1 MKNVTSIDTA
11 PRPARSPRLRLRG
24 ISAEAAAPALVRAL
38 GEGDAPLGPVLHEV
52 GRIAG
57 MPSVVF
63 WKPDGRRLQLAHR
76 HGDELLVSAPDN
88 GLRQLGGTDQDEV
101 STQGIPLLVP
111 ASAAAHPH
119 VMTIQGSWF
128 VAVGTGDGLLALGPF
143 GDREL
148 GRRDRRELVA
158 LAALADGPVRQ
169 ALRIGA
175 LTEQVQ
181 VLRREADLH
190 RRSLGSATD
199 DVTSLGLLLEMAVST
214 SGSVGGFVAARA
226 GDRLEVI
233 AERSVPDGFAAL
245 DLTPGHGV
253 LSAVAGAPGVLFVDG
268 YQALLDLG
276 IGGLVAVGGPQ
287 DVEHPEVVIG
297 LISDADGMLEPDCAP
312 LLNTLVDVAVIV
324 MTSAAAARGTA
335 ARHLAALEALCRGLD
350 ARAHATK
357 HHHARVARAAAA
369 IAAGLDLA
377 PERIAL
383 VTAAALIHDVG
394 LIAATGDGTIAAEFA
409 HPAVGAGMA
418 ALVPGAAELAPI
430 IRAHHEWWDGFG
442 FPNGLLGEAIP
453 LEARALAAA
462 EFYVETLQADP
473 SWDVAELV
481 AEIQSRAGGQLDP
494 ACAAQLIDLIQES

>member
-1 MKNVTSIDTA
+1 MKNVTSINTA
-11 PRPARSPRLRLRG
+11 PRPARTPRLRLHSV
-24 ISAEAAAPALVRAL
+24 SAAASAPALVEAL
-38 GEGDAPLGPVLHEV
+38 GAGDAPLGAVLHEI

-57 MPSVVF
+57 MPAVVF

-76 HGDELLVSAPDN
+76 HGDELIAPPDD

-101 STQGIPLLVP
+101 STQGIPLLVA

-128 VAVGTGDGLLALGPF
+128 AAVGAGGGLLALGPF

-148 GRRDRRELVA
+148 GRRDRRELAA
-158 LAALADGPVRQ
+158 LVALADGPVRQ

-181 VLRREADLH
+181 ALRREAELH

-199 DVTSLGLLLEMAVST
+199 DGTSLGLLLEMAVST
-214 SGSVGGFVAARA
+214 SGSVGGFVAART
-226 GDRLEVI
+226 GQGLEVI
-233 AERSVPDGFAAL
+233 AERNVPDGFAAL

-253 LSAVAGAPGVLFVDG
+253 LSAVPGAPGVLFVDG
-268 YQALLDLG
+268 YDALLDLG

-287 DVEHPEVVIG
+287 DAEHPEVVMG
-297 LISDADGMLEPDCAP
+297 LCSDADGVLEPDCAP

-357 HHHARVARAAAA
+357 HHHARVAKAATR
-369 IAAGLDLA
+369 IATGLGLP

-383 VTAAALIHDVG
+383 ITQAALIHDVG
-394 LIAATGDGTIAAEFA
+394 LIAATGDGVIAAEFA
-409 HPAVGAGMA
+409 HPPVGADMA

-453 LEARALAAA
+453 LEARVLATA
-462 EFYVETLQADP
+462 EFYVETLQGDP
-473 SWDVAELV
+473 SWDAAALA
-481 AEIQSRAGGQLDP
+481 AEIRSRSGGQLDP
-494 ACAAQLIDLIQES
+494 ACATQLIDLIQEP